1 MMEAVKNNDGSVLK
15 KISAELGDASL
26 IIGVVSIVLLL
37 VVPIPSFFL
46 DIFLVG
52 SISLSLLILLIG
64 VYASKALE
72 FSVFPTMLL
81 FSTLGRLALN
91 IASTRLILLQGSEGD
106 GAAGEVI
113 RAFGF
118 FVAGGNYV
126 VGFVVFVILVLINFV
141 VITKG
146 AGRIAEVAA
155 RFTLD
160 AMPGKQ
166 LAIDADLNAG
176 IITED
181 GARTRRENLEQESD
195 FYGAMDGASK
205 FVRGDAIAGIII
217 TLINIIGGLII
228 GMVQEG
234 LSFSEAGKIYTILS
248 VGDGLVSQIPALV
261 ISVAAGVIVTKV
273 SKKTK
278 LSDDIR
284 LQAFTKWR
292 PIGMSSVIV
301 VSLGLVPGLPFIPFF
316 LMGGTLGTAAFFI
329 YRKET
334 QNALSEDMGELGETE
349 ESVQEQID
357 TVPAL
362 DMIELEVGYDL
373 IPIVD
378 QRSGGDFPA
387 RIVGIRKQFATE
399 MGVILPSVHIRD
411 NLKLRPAE
419 YVIYIKGSKV
429 AQAELMPHHC
439 LALDPGN
446 VSRTV
451 EGVPTE
457 DPTFGLPALWIP
469 ENQKEA
475 AIVSGY
481 TVVDLSSVMATHLI
495 EIVRKYL
502 SELFGLQELDALMEN
517 FKQTHPRV
525 VQDLI
530 PELMSYGQV
539 LKILQNLLRERVSI
553 RDLLSILESL
563 VAHAP
568 RTQDSDRLTEHV
580 RVALGRN
587 ISQQHLPPRQ
597 ETLYAITLSKELE
610 DQLVSSLSPSHEGD
624 QLAVDPDMAKNLI
637 ENLGNELRR
646 HLSNNQSPVL
656 LTNQQIRPHLYRL
669 IERFIPNLPVL
680 AHSEVAGRVQVQPIG
695 MVGVA
700 A

>member
-1 MMEAVKNNDGSVLK
+1 MEEEEKKSGGGLK
-15 KISAELGDASL
+15 AILNEMGDASL
-26 IIGVVSIVLLL
+26 IIGVVAIVLLL
-37 VVPIPSFFL
+37 VVPIPSFML
-46 DIFLVG
+46 DIFLVA
-52 SISLSLLILLIG
+52 SISFALLILLIG
-64 VYASKALE
+64 VYAAKALE

-81 FSTLGRLALN
+81 LATLSRLALN
-91 IASTRLILLQGSEGD
+91 IASTRLILLHGSEGD
-106 GAAGEVI
+106 GAAGQVI

-126 VGFVVFVILVLINFV
+126 VGFIVFVILVLINFV

-176 IITED
+176 IISEAD
-181 GARTRRENLEQESD
+181 AKLRRETLEQESD

-217 TLINIIGGLII
+217 TLINIIGGLVI

-234 LSFSEAGKIYTILS
+234 LSFAEAGKIYTILS
-248 VGDGLVSQIPALV
+248 VGDGLVSQIPALI

-284 LQAFTKWR
+284 EQAFTKWR
-292 PIGMSSVIV
+292 PIGMSSVV
-301 VSLGLVPGLPFIPFF
+301 VLSLGFVPGLPFVPFF
-316 LMGGTLGTAAFFI
+316 FMGACLGGAAFMV
-329 YRKET
+329 YRKQE
-334 QNALSEDMGELGETE
+334 QALLSEDTGELGETE
-349 ESVQEQID
+349 ESVQEQIE
-357 TVPAL
+357 TVPLL

-378 QRSGGDFPA
+378 QRSGGDFPS

-419 YVIYIKGSKV
+419 YVIYVKGNKV

-446 VSRTV
+446 ISKQI
-451 EGVPTE
+451 EGTPTE
-457 DPTFGLPALWIP
+457 DPTFGLPALWVP
-469 ENQKEA
+469 ETQKEA
-475 AIVSGY
+475 AIVAGY
-481 TVVDLSSVMATHLI
+481 TVVDISSVMATHLI
-495 EIVRKYL
+495 EIVRKHL
-502 SELFGLQELDALMEN
+502 SELFGLQELDALMEQ

-525 VQDLI
+525 VQDLV
-530 PELMSYGQV
+530 PELMSYGQI
-539 LKILQNLLRERVSI
+539 LKVLQNLLRERVSV
-553 RDLLSILESL
+553 RDLLTILESL
-563 VAHAP
+563 AENAP
-568 RTQDSDRLTEHV
+568 RVQDADRLTEHV
-580 RVALGRN
+580 RIALGRT
-587 ISQQHLPPRQ
+587 ISHQHLQPKQ
-597 ETLYAITLSKELE
+597 ETLYAITLSRELE
-610 DQLVSSLSPSHEGD
+610 EQLIGSVSQSNEGD
-624 QLAVDPDMAKNLI
+624 QLAVDPEMAKNLV
-637 ENLGNELRR
+637 ENLGNELKR

-656 LTNQQIRPHLYRL
+656 LTSQQIRPHLYRL
-669 IERFIPNLPVL
+669 IERFIPNLAVL